1 MKKILI
7 SGIMALFLIA
17 CSSTK
22 ITSSW
27 KADNLQSKQYKK
39 VLVLGLIN
47 DPDRTIRENMEEQLV
62 GELKV
67 LGYDAMCSCD
77 EFGPKSFEKMNEK
90 DAVAK
95 LSNSGIDA
103 VLTIVLLDKERE
115 KYYVPGRVSYTPYS
129 IYHRRFWGYYNTM
142 YGRVYS
148 QGYYQTD
155 TRYFWESNFY
165 DLTNGE
171 ELLYSVQSQS
181 FEPGTT
187 KTLGHE
193 YGQLIVK
200 DMVKNNILMNQKEV
214 KLKPM

>member
-1 MKKILI
+1 MKKIVINGML
-7 SGIMALFLIA
+7 ALFLIA
-17 CSSTK
+17 CSSTR

-27 KADNLQSKQYKK
+27 KADSLQAKQYKK

-95 LSNSGIDA
+95 LNNSGIDA

-129 IYHRRFWGYYNTM
+129 IHQNRFWGYYNTM

-165 DLTNGE
+165 ELTNGE

>member
-165 DLTNGE
+165 DLTTEKNFFIQYKAS
-171 ELLYSVQSQS
+171 LSNPAL
-181 FEPGTT
+181 P
-187 KTLGHE
+187 KPW
-193 YGQLIVK
+193 
-200 DMVKNNILMNQKEV
+200 DMSTGS
-214 KLKPM
+214 